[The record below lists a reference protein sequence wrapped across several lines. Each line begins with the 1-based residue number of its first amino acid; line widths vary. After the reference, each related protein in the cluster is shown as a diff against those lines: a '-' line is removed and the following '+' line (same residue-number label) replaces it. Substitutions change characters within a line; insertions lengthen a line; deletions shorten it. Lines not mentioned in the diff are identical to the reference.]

1 MAKLKKEKKQRG
13 NDSIFSFRG
22 SRFRNGSF
30 SAAMIIIAI
39 ALVIVVNLVVSK
51 LPTKYTEI
59 DVTGNNLYSI
69 GKESK
74 KLLHK
79 MDEDVTIYYLLS
91 ATAENTYSELT
102 KLLENYKDEAGGRI
116 KIVKKD
122 PELYPNFGSKYDATD
137 STVLIVESDKRYKL
151 IDGNDMYSLSNYSD
165 YSYGADPIYT
175 FNGEGLI
182 ANAID
187 YVTTDNLPKVY
198 ELGGNG
204 EVSLDDTIKEQI
216 TNANIT
222 VESLNLLTEGKV
234 PDDADCL
241 MIISPEK
248 DFSKLEKDAIL
259 EYLKNGGNAII
270 VADYLGDDVERK
282 NFDAVLKAYGVKIEK
297 GVVLESDRNYL
308 YGGTN
313 NPTYIMPTTETHT
326 ITEDMT
332 STNYRCLM
340 PSAQS
345 IKTLDDISD
354 TLSVK
359 SLLTTSSSSYL
370 KTNAATSSSNG
381 SYEKTDDDATGP
393 FNVAVAI
400 TDSKE
405 SKGDSDTTDTDSEE
419 DEENIKTKLV
429 VFGTS
434 AIVDSSIYSQVTP
447 YNVSLFTASLGWMC
461 DCKDSISISA
471 KNRTEDTLSITSSK
485 VTSWA
490 IVYLLIV
497 PAVVLGTGIVIT
509 VRRRKR

>member
-1 MAKLKKEKKQRG
+1 
-13 NDSIFSFRG
+13 
-22 SRFRNGSF
+22 
-30 SAAMIIIAI
+30 
-39 ALVIVVNLVVSK
+39 
-51 LPTKYTEI
+51 
-59 DVTGNNLYSI
+59 
-69 GKESK
+69 
-74 KLLHK
+74 
-79 MDEDVTIYYLLS
+79 
-91 ATAENTYSELT
+91 
-102 KLLENYKDEAGGRI
+102 
-116 KIVKKD
+116 
-122 PELYPNFGSKYDATD
+122 
-137 STVLIVESDKRYKL
+137 
-151 IDGNDMYSLSNYSD
+151 
-165 YSYGADPIYT
+165 
-175 FNGEGLI
+175 
-182 ANAID
+182 
-187 YVTTDNLPKVY
+187 
-198 ELGGNG
+198 
-204 EVSLDDTIKEQI
+204 
-216 TNANIT
+216 
-222 VESLNLLTEGKV
+222 
-234 PDDADCL
+234 
-241 MIISPEK
+241 
-248 DFSKLEKDAIL
+248 
-259 EYLKNGGNAII
+259 
-270 VADYLGDDVERK
+270 
-282 NFDAVLKAYGVKIEK
+282 
-297 GVVLESDRNYL
+297 
-308 YGGTN
+308 
-313 NPTYIMPTTETHT
+313 MPTTETHT

-370 KTNAATSSSNG
+370 KTNATTSSSNG

-405 SKGDSDTTDTDSEE
+405 SKGDSDTTDDTTDTDSEE

-461 DCKDSISISA
+461 DCKDSISIAA

-490 IVYLLIV
+490 IVYLLVV